1 MNAFTLRREARY
13 DALNTSEMVSEQRPV
28 RMAAAIY
35 DVWQVLPGGKAQ
47 PHPVQAETLAGIER
61 EIATEPNHGE
71 TFMVLETPTL
81 GSTATLHSYRVRRG
95 KWAGRFADAHKIYPH
110 HADKLFAV
118 EVSAFKPVEP
128 WRCVPGADRLGRSGI
143 IEVRHG

>member
-1 MNAFTLRREARY
+1 MNAISLRR
-13 DALNTSEMVSEQRPV
+13 DACLDLLNTAEMVSEQRPV

-35 DVWQVLPGGKAQ
+35 DVWQILPGGKAQ
-47 PHPVQAETLAGIER
+47 PHPVKAETLAGIER

-81 GSTATLHSYRVRRG
+81 GSTSTLHSYRVRRG
-95 KWAGRFADAHKIYPH
+95 KWAGRFADARKVYPH

-118 EVSAFKPVEP
+118 GVAAFEPIEP
-128 WRCVPGADRLGRSGI
+128 WRCVPGADRVGRLGL
-143 IEVRHG
+143 IEVRP

>member
-1 MNAFTLRREARY
+1 MNTFSLRRNAY
-13 DALNTSEMVSEQRPV
+13 LDALNTAEMVSEQRPV

-35 DVWQVLPGGKAQ
+35 DVWQVLPNGKVQ
-47 PHPVQAETLAGIER
+47 PHPVTAETLAGIER
-61 EIATEPNHGE
+61 EIAIEPNHGA

-95 KWAGRFADAHKIYPH
+95 KWAGRFADARKVYPH

-118 EVSAFKPVEP
+118 EVSAFEPVLP
-128 WRCVPGADRLGRSGI
+128 WRCVAGADRVGGLGL
-143 IEVRHG
+143 IEVRS